1 MLRGS
6 NTKERSGPVGPQDT
20 AISKG
25 TLGWRR
31 RLGNVKIN
39 ILYDLMSHTGS
50 LDL

>member
-6 NTKERSGPVGPQDT
+6 NTKQRSDPVGPQDT

-31 RLGNVKIN
+31 RLGNVMIDTFF
-39 ILYDLMSHTGS
+39 DLHDVTY
-50 LDL
+50 